1 MNMIKVLGSVAVLA
15 SVSAAG
21 QCLAA
26 TDNQTTQ
33 QRTVGNVHWQK
44 TTAVNVNDLLAKA
57 MPANTASIFFVRNAD
72 SDGLQTSANIGINDR
87 FQVSLQP
94 GNYSQAYTCAGLNN
108 ISVEVTGNKNNHLSN
123 NNLALNLASNTS
135 YFVAVDVDNQGIAT
149 LKSLP
154 KDIATNALNNM
165 RYQMHQISRVGPNCP
180 KPIQQIPIQIA
191 PVAPAIE
198 RPKKNELVE
207 LTVMFDTGKALIK
220 PQYYPDIKQ
229 VADYLINHPNMRVSL
244 EGHTDNKASQD
255 YNLALSQQRVDAV
268 KNVLINQFNIDST
281 RIQAIGYGASQPIDT
296 NTTETGRQKNRR
308 VVAVFKT
315 N

>member
-15 SVSAAG
+15 SVSVAG

-57 MPANTASIFFVRNAD
+57 MSANTASIFFVRNAD
-72 SDGLQTSANIGINDR
+72 NDGLQTSANIGINDR

-94 GNYSQAYTCAGLNN
+94 GNYSQVDTCAGLNN
-108 ISVEVTGNKNNHLSN
+108 ISVEVTGHKNNQLSN
-123 NNLALNLASNTS
+123 NTLPLNLASNTS
-135 YFVAVDVDNQGIAT
+135 YFVAVDVDNNGIAT

-154 KDIATNALNNM
+154 QDIAINSISNM
-165 RYQMHQISRVGPNCP
+165 RYQTHQISRVVANCP
-180 KPIQQIPIQIA
+180 KPIEQIPIQIA
-191 PVAPAIE
+191 QAVE
-198 RPKKNELVE
+198 QPKQNELIE
-207 LTVMFDTGKALIK
+207 LTVMFDSGKALIK
-220 PQYYPDIKQ
+220 PQYYPNIKQ
-229 VADYLINHPNMRVSL
+229 VADYLTGHPTMRVRL

-268 KNVLINQFNIDST
+268 KNVLINQFNIDAT

-308 VVAVFKT
+308 VVAVFET